1 MPLDINAFRSIANQ
15 NPDKLVYVHGQ
26 SLKTTRNQERH
37 GAHTYK
43 AATDAFLAAY
53 RQHYGAILGDALKR
67 HLEAEG
73 NAGKPLT
80 ARTIKALVAF
90 ADEKMGSATSVDAGG
105 KAVDV
110 AKLGTDKMSRVGFGY
125 DSKVSKA
132 QAGQA
137 KSAADTLAAFKF
149 GTDGKVDLAAM
160 LRHLN
165 TFRAYIGREIDAR
178 KLDTMTRTA
187 PVAEPNTTA
196 GIPAAPVMG
205 QQVSDAAFM
214 AGKLFEKG
222 LFAAVDAMDNREL
235 SAVYQGLISKQT
247 EDLKKELTRIINH
260 PDATGAARSLAEKA
274 FADLCR
280 IEAMVVSEISR
291 RMILDRT
298 PDDQKA
304 SVPSLMERYVGE
316 GAPTANHYGGS
327 TDMSTVNLGILTRLS
342 AQGSNDSK
350 VAAGKVDGTLKSHGM
365 DATDARKIGDM
376 IRSQELTVNMKFGA
390 LMGYSRTGKKNLSL
404 FKRPDAHLVNT
415 FESKE
420 LQGRDPLGS
429 GDLQHRDQV
438 EKTFF
443 PEYGDRP
450 VRGGE
455 RPVYGAFNTQKY
467 TSGGADTQGGNYGR
481 VVVVMKP
488 HVKQRCT
495 YALDDT
501 FFGIKLSMP
510 AARRA
515 EIEERLVAAFAD
527 RLRDPAA
534 ALAEMRRPDSR
545 IHGRLDEFFRVFGQR
560 GTFEAQSLEIVA
572 KQLGEF
578 FAAQAKEGARAPDSE
593 DVFAHFIDAYG
604 DKKRARSAVANYD
617 NVENLL
623 AQKADFT
630 AVNFGVAELRSQE
643 NPRTPVSSGQS
654 YIEAQIH
661 GPVLLAEDVE
671 EIRIDTEEMDQHFSA
686 LFNKL
691 PAEQR
696 QGVKQDDWVR
706 ARIEEAKAEI
716 LADTRDAPFKVTF
729 YDSYETRDRDD
740 VAFFGAMRAQ
750 ESEAVGRLKD
760 DLVAHGNALL
770 GERRAELL
778 AKAEQYATGRNFT
791 SVRALFDGGL
801 ANLPAWVVE
810 EADRLMREKIETT
823 FGVERT
829 IQNEADVLKVLAK
842 TFSDFLVRLDAAL
855 KEMDALHV
863 DDPVRRERILKEVVR
878 IRPAD
883 IGYAEAVVR
892 LDVAAARAL
901 GDLDAIARE
910 TFEKD
915 VEDGP
920 RLMQWAFAGLP
931 PVSGAAADA
940 IRQRIQNEIRDI
952 QSDIANNK
960 FTAADYR
967 LENIA
972 ARIRRNA
979 VKPFLEKKA
988 MIMRQQQF
996 FQFPSIGE
1004 RNAFLSWAISAGK
1017 LKNQAQFDGIYEA
1030 SSKLTDAFE
1039 AKLRSGAPL
1048 TAQDILDCYKAFA
1061 KTAVEWMIEDA
1072 RAQGLED
1079 FGPDDRQSFFGRIA
1093 SVALSRLA
1101 ARVGEQAL
1109 ARIAAALDTPD
1120 GRWLHHAMLAAPE
1133 ADPGD
1138 LRDADAYGSAE
1149 TAAAFLEILVRR
1161 IPNKY
1166 GFQTRSGDLDV
1177 TIHYSAL
1184 PPFARA
1190 FVAQINPKVA
1200 ADMERTEPYDPSKAG
1215 PRLLVGVPAP
1225 ANAQALPQNN
1235 AQRKQFLLAMLPVYH
1250 GHERTFDKG
1259 VNHHGRTHATR
1270 SFVLSIAMGNI
1281 LREKGVGVDLNAV
1294 ALGTAGHDTG
1304 RTKNSRDTAASEARS
1319 ADLVNATVENL
1330 YPGAAGTLWK
1340 DQVKA
1345 NLTANAAGQTTI
1357 EGYLFKSADSLDYWR
1372 VDELD
1377 EKKFPFLRTP
1387 ILTADGIA
1395 VAKDPATRRQLMKEA
1410 KLLTELTAP
1419 RVPLEAEHKRLT
1431 AELLNLPDGPEF
1443 NAKNARL
1450 QELEQQ
1456 MHQAEIDQ
1464 TENLS
1469 DEQIVEMVENAIRSR
1484 PNDFPLLT
1492 KYYLNAE

>member
-1 MPLDINAFRSIANQ
+1 MPLDINAFRSIATQ
-15 NPDKLVYVHGQ
+15 SPDKLVYVQDGA
-26 SLKTTRNQERH
+26 LKTTKNQAHH

-43 AATDAFLAAY
+43 AATDAFLKAY
-53 RQHYGAILGDALKR
+53 TDHYGARLGDALKR
-67 HLEAEG
+67 HLQADG
-73 NAGKPLT
+73 GTPLT
-80 ARTIKALVAF
+80 ARKIKALVAF

-110 AKLGTDKMSRVGFGY
+110 AKLGTDKMSRVGFGQ
-125 DSKVSKA
+125 DSKIEKA

-165 TFRAYIGREIDAR
+165 TFRAYIDREIDAR

-187 PVAEPNTTA
+187 PVAEPNTA
-196 GIPAAPVMG
+196 ADIPAAPEMG
-205 QQVSDAAFM
+205 RQVSDAAFM
-214 AGKLFEKG
+214 AGKLFEKN
-222 LFAAVDAMDNREL
+222 LFTAVDAMDNREL

-298 PDDQKA
+298 PDAEKA
-304 SVPSLMERYVGE
+304 EVPSLMERYVGE

-327 TDMSTVNLGILTRLS
+327 TDMSTVNLDILTRLS
-342 AQGSNDSK
+342 AQGSNNSK
-350 VAAGKVDGTLKSHGM
+350 AAAGKVDETLRSHGM

-376 IRSQELTVNMKFGA
+376 LRSQELTVNMRFAA
-390 LMGYSRTGKKNLSL
+390 LMGYSRTGAKQPSL
-404 FKRPDAHLVNT
+404 FRQPNAHIVNT

-420 LQGRDPLGS
+420 RQGLDPLGS

-443 PEYGDRP
+443 PEYGERP

-467 TSGGADTQGGNYGR
+467 TSGGADAQGSAYGR
-481 VVVVMKP
+481 VVVVLKP

-501 FFGIKLSMP
+501 FFGIKISMP

-515 EIEERLVAAFAD
+515 EIEEALVAAFAD
-527 RLRDPAA
+527 RLRDPEG
-534 ALAEMRRPDSR
+534 ALADLRRPDSPVR
-545 IHGRLDEFFRVFGQR
+545 DRLDEFFGDLGQYEN
-560 GTFEAQSLEIVA
+560 FDAQMLVSVA
-572 KQLGEF
+572 KHLGNF
-578 FAAQAKEGARAPDSE
+578 FAGRAKEGARAPDSE

-604 DKKRARSAVANYD
+604 DKKRARSSVANYD

-630 AVNFGVAELRSQE
+630 ALSFGVAQLRSQE
-643 NPRTPVSSGQS
+643 NPKSPISSGAS

-671 EIRIDTEEMDQHFSA
+671 EIRIDLEEMDGHFSA

-696 QGVKQDDWVR
+696 QGVKRDDWVR

-729 YDSYETRDRDD
+729 YSSDETIARDD
-740 VAFFGAMRAQ
+740 LALYNAKRAQ
-750 ESEAVGRLKD
+750 ESEAVGRMKD
-760 DLVAHGNALL
+760 ELVALGNAFL
-770 GERRAELL
+770 GERRAELMAQL
-778 AKAEQYATGRNFT
+778 ARYATGAGVPQLKAFFGDDYL
-791 SVRALFDGGL
+791 S
-801 ANLPAWVVE
+801 NLPGWIVE
-810 EADRLMREKIETT
+810 EADRLMREKIAAG
-823 FGVERT
+823 FGT
-829 IQNEADVLKVLAK
+829 NTSIQNEVDVLSLLAR
-842 TFSDFLVRLDAAL
+842 TFSNLLSRFGWALAEMDAQRIDDPARRERLL
-855 KEMDALHV
+855 KEM
-863 DDPVRRERILKEVVR
+863 VRLR
-878 IRPAD
+878 AY
-883 IGYAEAVVR
+883 GSNHAEAVVR
-892 LDVAAARAL
+892 LDIVSARAL
-901 GDLDAIARE
+901 GDIEAIVRE

-915 VEDGP
+915 IEGGP
-920 RLMQWAFAGLP
+920 QLMQWAFAGLP
-931 PVSGAAADA
+931 PVAGAAADVL
-940 IRQRIQNEIRDI
+940 RQRIQNEIRAI
-952 QSDIANNK
+952 QQDL
-960 FTAADYR
+960 ADDR
-967 LENIA
+967 FGSPAERMENIA
-972 ARIRRNA
+972 ERIRRNA
-979 VKPFLEKKA
+979 VKPFIEKKA
-988 MIMRQQQF
+988 MIMRQQTF
-996 FQFPSIGE
+996 FKFPSVAE
-1004 RNAFLSWAISAGK
+1004 RNAFLTWAASAGK
-1017 LKNQAQFDGIYEA
+1017 LKNQAQFDGFYEA

-1039 AKLRSGAPL
+1039 AKLKGDAPL
-1048 TAQDILDCYKAFA
+1048 TAQDIVDCYKAFA

-1072 RAQGLED
+1072 RAQGTQD
-1079 FGPDDRQSFFGRIA
+1079 FGPDDRQSFFGRIT

-1120 GRWLHHAMLAAPE
+1120 GRWLHHAMLAVPE

-1161 IPNKY
+1161 IPRKY

-1177 TIHYSAL
+1177 TVHYSAV

-1200 ADMERTEPYDPSKAG
+1200 AYMERTEPYDPAKAG

-1225 ANAQALPQNN
+1225 ANPAALPQNN
-1235 AQRKQFLLAMLPVYH
+1235 AQRKQFLLGMLPIYH
-1250 GHERTFDKG
+1250 AHERTFDKG

-1304 RTKNSRDTAASEARS
+1304 RRKNSRDTAGSEARS
-1319 ADLVNATVENL
+1319 ADIVNAAVENL

-1357 EGYLFKSADSLDYWR
+1357 EGYLYKSADSLDYWR

-1377 EKKFPFLRTP
+1377 EKKFPFLQTP

-1431 AELLNLPDGPEF
+1431 VELMNLPDGPEF

-1469 DEQIVEMVENAIRSR
+1469 DEQIVELVENAIRSR
-1484 PNDFPLLT
+1484 PQDFPLLT
-1492 KYYLNAE
+1492 KYYLNA

>member
-1 MPLDINAFRSIANQ
+1 MPFDINAFRSIATQ
-15 NPDKLVYVHGQ
+15 SPDKLVYVQDGA
-26 SLKTTRNQERH
+26 LKTTKNQAHH

-43 AATDAFLAAY
+43 AATDAFLKAY
-53 RQHYGAILGDALKR
+53 TDHYGARLGDALKR
-67 HLEAEG
+67 HLQADG
-73 NAGKPLT
+73 GTPLT
-80 ARTIKALVAF
+80 ARKIKALVAF

-125 DSKVSKA
+125 DSKIEKA

-165 TFRAYIGREIDAR
+165 TFRAYIDREIDAR

-187 PVAEPNTTA
+187 PVAEPNTA
-196 GIPAAPVMG
+196 ADIPAAPEMG
-205 QQVSDAAFM
+205 RQVSDAAFM
-214 AGKLFEKG
+214 AGKLFEKN
-222 LFAAVDAMDNREL
+222 LFTAVDAMDNREL

-298 PDDQKA
+298 PDAEKA
-304 SVPSLMERYVGE
+304 EVPSLMERYVGE

-327 TDMSTVNLGILTRLS
+327 TDMSTVNLDILTRLS
-342 AQGSNDSK
+342 AQGSNNSK
-350 VAAGKVDGTLKSHGM
+350 VETGKVDEKLKSHGM

-376 IRSQELTVNMKFGA
+376 IRSQELTVNMKFAA
-390 LMGYSRTGKKNLSL
+390 LMGYSRTGGKKPSL
-404 FKRPDAHLVNT
+404 FKQPNAHIVNT

-420 LQGRDPLGS
+420 RQGLDPLGS

-443 PEYGDRP
+443 PEYGERP

-467 TSGGADTQGGNYGR
+467 TSGGADTQGASYGR
-481 VVVVMKP
+481 VVVVVKP

-501 FFGIKLSMP
+501 FFGITLSMP
-510 AARRA
+510 ASRRA
-515 EIEERLVAAFAD
+515 EIEERLVAAFAE
-527 RLRDPAA
+527 RLRDPEA
-534 ALAEMRRPDSR
+534 ALAELRSPDSE
-545 IHGRLDEFFRVFGQR
+545 IHNHLDEFFQVFGQR
-560 GTFEAQSLEIVA
+560 GTFEAQSLVNVA
-572 KQLGEF
+572 KHLGNF

-630 AVNFGVAELRSQE
+630 AVSFGVAELRSQE
-643 NPRTPVSSGQS
+643 NPRTPVFSGQS

-671 EIRIDTEEMDQHFSA
+671 EIRIDLEEMDEHFSA
-686 LFNKL
+686 LFDKI

-696 QGVKQDDWVR
+696 QGVKQNDWVR
-706 ARIEEAKAEI
+706 SRIEEAKAEI
-716 LADTRDAPFKVTF
+716 LADTRNAPFKVTF
-729 YDSYETRDRDD
+729 YESSETLDREDQALYD
-740 VAFFGAMRAQ
+740 AKTAQ
-750 ESEAVGRLKD
+750 ESAAIAHVKD
-760 DLVAHGNALL
+760 ELVALGNAFL
-770 GERRAELL
+770 GERRAELMDQV
-778 AKAEQYATGRNFT
+778 AQFATGA
-791 SVRALFDGGL
+791 VYQALKAFFGDDYL
-801 ANLPAWVVE
+801 LNLPAWIAE
-810 EADRLMREKIETT
+810 EAERLLREKIASE
-823 FGVERT
+823 FGT
-829 IQNEADVLKVLAK
+829 NTSIQHEGDVLGSLAR
-842 TFSDFLVRLDAAL
+842 TFANLLNRFGCALVEMDAQHIDDPARRERLL
-855 KEMDALHV
+855 KEM
-863 DDPVRRERILKEVVR
+863 VRLR
-878 IRPAD
+878 AY
-883 IGYAEAVVR
+883 GSNHGEAVVR
-892 LDVAAARAL
+892 LDIVSARAL
-901 GDLDAIARE
+901 GDIEAFVRE

-915 VEDGP
+915 IEGGP
-920 RLMQWAFAGLP
+920 QLMQWAFAGLP
-931 PVSGAAADA
+931 PVAGAAADVL
-940 IRQRIQNEIRDI
+940 RQRIQNEIRAI
-952 QSDIANNK
+952 QQDLADDRLPYNGDEMEKIA
-960 FTAADYR
+960 
-967 LENIA
+967 E
-972 ARIRRNA
+972 RIRRNA
-979 VKPFLEKKA
+979 VKPFIEKKA
-988 MIMRQQQF
+988 MIMRQQTF
-996 FQFPSIGE
+996 FKFPSVAE
-1004 RNAFLSWAISAGK
+1004 RNAFLAWAVSAGK
-1017 LKNQAQFDGIYEA
+1017 LKNQAQFDGFYEA
-1030 SSKLTDAFE
+1030 SSKLVDAFE
-1039 AKLRSGAPL
+1039 AKLKGDAPL
-1048 TAQDILDCYKAFA
+1048 TAQDIVDCYKAFA

-1101 ARVGEQAL
+1101 ARVGEQAI

-1120 GRWLHHAMLAAPE
+1120 GRWLHHAMLAVPE

-1161 IPNKY
+1161 IPNKF

-1177 TIHYSAL
+1177 TVNYSAV

-1190 FVAQINPKVA
+1190 FVAQINPKIA
-1200 ADMERTEPYDPSKAG
+1200 AQMERTEPYDPAKAG

-1225 ANAQALPQNN
+1225 ANPAALPQNN
-1235 AQRKQFLLAMLPVYH
+1235 AQRKQFLLGMLPVYH
-1250 GHERTFDKG
+1250 AHERTFDKG

-1304 RTKNSRDTAASEARS
+1304 RRKNSRDTAGSEARS
-1319 ADLVNATVENL
+1319 ADIVNAAVENL

-1357 EGYLFKSADSLDYWR
+1357 EGYLYKSADSLDYWR

-1377 EKKFPFLRTP
+1377 EKKFPFLQTP

-1410 KLLTELTAP
+1410 KLLTELTSP

-1464 TENLS
+1464 TENFS
-1469 DEQIVEMVENAIRSR
+1469 DEQIVELVENAIRSR
-1484 PNDFPLLT
+1484 PQDFPLLT
-1492 KYYLNAE
+1492 KYYLNT